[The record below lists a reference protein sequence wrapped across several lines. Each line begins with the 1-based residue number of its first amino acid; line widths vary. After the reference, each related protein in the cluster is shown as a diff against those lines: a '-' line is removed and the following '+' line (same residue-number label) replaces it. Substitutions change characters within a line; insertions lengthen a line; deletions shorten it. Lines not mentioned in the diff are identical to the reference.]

1 MGGRRGAVPR
11 GGTRSPA
18 TARAVG
24 RGGRSRRGAWTRE
37 EALAK
42 AQETFDQLLP
52 KGIDSPDSHL
62 STVRDACS
70 GQSVARLWFALRGEP
85 GRREAYIYEI
95 TVAER
100 FRGQGYGRATM
111 RACVETARELGATSV
126 GLHVLGSNGVARSLY
141 TSLGFAEVGVTMS
154 LALDAS

>member
-1 MGGRRGAVPR
+1 MGGCRGAVPR

-37 EALAK
+37 EA
-42 AQETFDQLLP
+42 
-52 KGIDSPDSHL
+52 H
-62 STVRDACS
+62 
-70 GQSVARLWFALRGEP
+70 
-85 GRREAYIYEI
+85 EI